1 VALDRVKPLK
11 LESIDTGGNSD
22 DEFPTSLNP
31 QEDHVECAGVVF
43 DDPDQI
49 DESTVITR
57 VDADMLFK
65 DGNNPAYVTLTE
77 LLAGEGGLTEVTHET
92 LDTLVHEIA
101 ETSYEEIT
109 RTSGRVTSIIIW
121 ATSAKLK
128 KVRETTIT
136 RAAGKVSVIVEEQ
149 YDAAGTLKKT
159 LTGTITRTSGR
170 VSSIDWVK
178 A

>member
-1 VALDRVKPLK
+1 VALDRIKPLK
-11 LESIDTGGNSD
+11 IESIDSGGDED
-22 DEFPTSLNP
+22 DQYPTSLDP
-31 QEDHVECAGVVF
+31 QEDHVECAGVIF

-65 DGNNPAYVTLTE
+65 DGNNTDYVTLTQ
-77 LLAGEGGLTEVTHET
+77 LLEGGITEDDHENF
-92 LDTLVHEIA
+92 DTLVHEIA

-109 RTSGRVTSIIIW
+109 RTSGRVTSVIIW
-121 ATSAKLK
+121 ETSAKLK

-136 RAAGKVSVIVEEQ
+136 RAAGQVSVVIEEQ
-149 YDAAGTLKKT
+149 YDAAGALKKT
-159 LTGTITRTSGR
+159 LTGTITRVGGK